1 MLAFSSSLGPS
12 PVICLCSLSVVGGKD
27 FSRLRLVLA
36 TEAGR
41 FGGGFIGPGF
51 LSEDL
56 PALEVVGLIMRDRKS
71 PPEAPGTA
79 ATDPTLVLFGFL
91 MAAEV

>member
-1 MLAFSSSLGPS
+1 MVAFSSILGPS
-12 PVICLCSLSVVGGKD
+12 PVVCLCSLPVVGGKD

-36 TEAGR
+36 TEADR
-41 FGGGFIGPGF
+41 FCGGFMGPGF
-51 LSEDL
+51 LSELL

-71 PPEAPGTA
+71 PPEAVGTA
-79 ATDPTLVLFGFL
+79 VTDPTLVLFGFR